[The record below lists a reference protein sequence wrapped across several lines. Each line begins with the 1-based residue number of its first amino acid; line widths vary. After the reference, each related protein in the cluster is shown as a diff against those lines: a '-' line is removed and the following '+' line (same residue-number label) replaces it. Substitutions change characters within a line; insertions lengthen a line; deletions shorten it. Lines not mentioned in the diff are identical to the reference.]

1 MKVEVSNTLR
11 MDLVQAQEEI
21 PRNDLNVTK
30 VKWLATRNKVLKQI
44 RWSVRQFNLL
54 LALDLLEHAILLVP
68 LWILA

>member
-1 MKVEVSNTLR
+1 

-21 PRNDLNVTK
+21 PRNDLNVTE

-44 RWSVRQFNLL
+44 GWSFRQFNLL
-54 LALDLLEHAILLVP
+54 LALDLLEYTILLVP

>member
-1 MKVEVSNTLR
+1 

-21 PRNDLNVTK
+21 PRNDLNVTE

-54 LALDLLEHAILLVP
+54 LALDLLEHTILLVP

>member
-1 MKVEVSNTLR
+1 

-21 PRNDLNVTK
+21 PRNDLNVTE